1 MMPKSMLDK
10 NGYSFESRVKE
21 IRNGK
26 KIFQILKD
34 FGLDNWI
41 IVLRMYCTHLIP
53 NNKIKGIGEKTWPI
67 LIDIIAEE
75 ELYRYPYGR
84 RALELAIDKA
94 CPENFVSVRNT
105 KAKIQPALCRI
116 GIYTLDQL
124 WGAPE
129 YYIRDN
135 RNIGPIMWGSISKII
150 DTEVGSHLE
159 HYNEFIKIFDAVNRL
174 TAQRIEAVARW
185 KREANEKRNA

>member
-1 MMPKSMLDK
+1 MLPKSMLDK
-10 NGYSFESRVKE
+10 NGYSFEFRVKE
-21 IRNGK
+21 IRSGK
-26 KIFQILKD
+26 KIFQILKG
-34 FGLDNWI
+34 FGLDNWMTVI
-41 IVLRMYCTHLIP
+41 GMYRTHLLP

-67 LIDIIAEE
+67 LIDMIAEE

-105 KAKIQPALCRI
+105 KAKIQPALRRI
-116 GIYTLDQL
+116 GIYTLEQL

-135 RNIGPIMWGSISKII
+135 RNIGPMMWGSISRIL
-150 DTEVGSHLE
+150 DTEVGSHLG
-159 HYNEFIKIFDAVNRL
+159 HYYIFLKGFDEFNLF
-174 TAQRIEAVARW
+174 TAKQIEVTARW
-185 KREANEKRNA
+185 KRESNEKRNA